1 MCWCNGVDEK
11 FEQTKRLIQIRDM
24 AAEQIRELESIR
36 QTRDLIL
43 AERLRL
49 ERLQREHDRIQT
61 AITENETES
70 SKK

>member
-36 QTRDLIL
+36 RTRDLVL

-61 AITENETES
+61 AITEIKMES

>member
-1 MCWCNGVDEK
+1 MCWCNEVDEK

-36 QTRDLIL
+36 RTRDLVL

-61 AITENETES
+61 AITEIKMES